1 MVQMQNGGNNMRA
14 STQRIADLT
23 NLDGDEVVRI
33 RRGKRWA
40 KTTVADIAA
49 GINGSDIVTI
59 KQGRRHVRTTAQA
72 IADLGSGG
80 GYAASAVRI
89 DGDTNTIERAAALAG
104 VAESP
109 VGMFSLWRKAAGTRR
124 LVDNGNFLISQF
136 GGGDGLSLYAENS
149 DASEYVDASF
159 DPAGFND
166 NAWHNLLMA
175 WDADHVIGERVY
187 QFYLDDVS
195 LSPSAP
201 DDSDNPCIIDYTAAN
216 WAILVG
222 GSIFN
227 MTDFE
232 FDVADLF
239 FAPGQYLDLSVEA
252 NRRKFISADGK
263 PVDLG
268 ADGSTPTGTAPAVF
282 FSGDATGFASNK
294 GSGGAFVFT
303 GALANA
309 PTSPSD

>member
-1 MVQMQNGGNNMRA
+1 MTNPRLGLPNSARRLAKALGFSEVGIGDQLPNTLRQFARLLGKSLMRA
-14 STQRIADLT
+14 SYPNTLEELQMLM
-23 NLDGDEVVRI
+23 DG
-33 RRGKRWA
+33 A
-40 KTTVADIAA
+40 PDI
-49 GINGSDIVTI
+49 GG
-59 KQGRRHVRTTAQA
+59 
-72 IADLGSGG
+72 GG
-80 GYAASAVRI
+80 GYTASAVRI